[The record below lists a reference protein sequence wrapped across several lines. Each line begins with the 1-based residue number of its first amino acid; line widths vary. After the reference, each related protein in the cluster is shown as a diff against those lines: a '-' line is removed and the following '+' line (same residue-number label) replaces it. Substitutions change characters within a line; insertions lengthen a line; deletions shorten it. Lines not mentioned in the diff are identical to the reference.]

1 MALTEAQVVIFT
13 VPTTCS
19 KLSIEMVD
27 FIIIIFTVRLLVV
40 GPVLKWL
47 ALCISPCSLSWPH
60 LWIFLAQ
67 ISYVGLLGL
76 SNVHLR
82 ILFLI

>member
-1 MALTEAQVVIFT
+1 MILGLFT

-19 KLSIEMVD
+19 RSSIEMVGCIYFSVD
-27 FIIIIFTVRLLVV
+27 GVLAPPFDIF
-40 GPVLKWL
+40 
-47 ALCISPCSLSWPH
+47 
-60 LWIFLAQ
+60 AQ

-82 ILFLI
+82 IGLLI